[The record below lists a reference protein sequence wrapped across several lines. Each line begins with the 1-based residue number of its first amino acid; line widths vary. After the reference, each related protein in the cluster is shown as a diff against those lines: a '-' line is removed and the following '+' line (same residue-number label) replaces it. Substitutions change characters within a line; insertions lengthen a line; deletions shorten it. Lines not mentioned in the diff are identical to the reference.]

1 MAFRFLPLV
10 LFIFILLPFNALA
23 QTKSTVAVG
32 DSLSAGNGY
41 STWLLSPSGDFSF
54 GFHPLD
60 INNNDLFL
68 LSIWYAKIPDKTI
81 VWYANGNKP
90 APKGSKVQLTS
101 DRGFVL
107 TSPNGTD
114 LWKSQVI
121 DVSGVALAALN
132 DTGNLVLQ
140 DPKFKVVWETFKDPR
155 DSLLPTQILEKGGKL
170 FSRTFEANFS
180 TGRYQIF
187 LQQDGNLVFYSVN
200 LPSGYANENYFE
212 SGTVVSNSS
221 SAGHLLVFDPSGDLY
236 VLKDDNERFSLS
248 PSGKT
253 PSNDIST
260 GFYLRATLNFDG
272 VFSLYK
278 YPKNKNSSDQKQ
290 SWIPVWSQPENICTS
305 SLASAG
311 SGVCGYNSICDLND
325 AQRPICQCPQGYSLI
340 DPNDAY
346 GSCKPDFTQGC
357 EEDRRLHDFQV
368 LINTD
373 WPLSDYVLQRPFTEE
388 ECKQSCLEDCFCSVA
403 IFRLGDSCWKKKLPL
418 SNGRVDANLNNS
430 KAFIKVKKNN

>member
-1 MAFRFLPLV
+1 MAFPFLLLL
-10 LFIFILLPFNALA
+10 LFVFILLPFNVLA
-23 QTKSTVAVG
+23 QTKSTIIVG

-54 GFHPLD
+54 GFRPLD
-60 INNNDLFL
+60 IINNDLFL

-81 VWYANGNKP
+81 VWYANGDNP
-90 APKGSKVQLTS
+90 VPKGSKVQLTS
-101 DRGFVL
+101 DRGLVL
-107 TSPNGTD
+107 TSPNGAE
-114 LWKSQVI
+114 LWKSQV
-121 DVSGVALAALN
+121 SGIALAALN

-140 DPKFKVVWETFKDPR
+140 DQKFKAVWETFKDPR
-155 DSLLPTQILEKGGKL
+155 DTLLPTQILEKGGKL
-170 FSRTFEANFS
+170 FSRRFETSFW

-212 SGTVVSNSS
+212 SGTVASKSSN
-221 SAGHLLVFDPSGDLY
+221 AGRLLVFDPSGDLY
-236 VLKDDNERFSLS
+236 VLKNDNERFSLS

-260 GFYLRATLNFDG
+260 RFYLRATLNFDG

-278 YPKNKNSSDQKQ
+278 YPKNNNNFSSDQKQ
-290 SWIPVWSQPENICTS
+290 SWIPIWSQPENICTS
-305 SLASAG
+305 SLVSAG

-325 AQRPICQCPQGYSLI
+325 VQRPICHCPKGYSLI
-340 DPNDAY
+340 DPNDAF
-346 GSCKPDFTQGC
+346 GSCKADFTQGC
-357 EEDRRLHDFQV
+357 EEDRKLHDFEV

-388 ECKQSCLEDCFCSVA
+388 ECKQSCLEDCLCSAA
-403 IFRLGDSCWKKKLPL
+403 IFRLGDSCWKKKIPL
-418 SNGRVDANLNNS
+418 SNGRVDQNLNNS
-430 KAFIKVKKNN
+430 KAFIKVKKMN

>member
-107 TSPNGTD
+107 TSPNGIE

-132 DTGNLVLQ
+132 DTGNLALQ
-140 DPKFKVVWETFKDPR
+140 DSKFKVVWETFKDPR

-170 FSRTFEANFS
+170 FFLEHSRRISPRE
-180 TGRYQIF
+180 
-187 LQQDGNLVFYSVN
+187 VN

-212 SGTVVSNSS
+212 SGTVVSKSS

-236 VLKDDNERFSLS
+236 VLKDDNETLSLS
-248 PSGKT
+248 PRGKT
-253 PSNDIST
+253 PSNDISA

-325 AQRPICQCPQGYSLI
+325 HKGQFA
-340 DPNDAY
+340 
-346 GSCKPDFTQGC
+346 
-357 EEDRRLHDFQV
+357 
-368 LINTD
+368 
-373 WPLSDYVLQRPFTEE
+373 
-388 ECKQSCLEDCFCSVA
+388 SVHKG
-403 IFRLGDSCWKKKLPL
+403 IP
-418 SNGRVDANLNNS
+418 
-430 KAFIKVKKNN
+430 

>member
-1 MAFRFLPLV
+1 MAFHFLILL
-10 LFIFILLPFNALA
+10 LFILFPFNVLA
-23 QTKSTVAVG
+23 QTRDTVSAG
-32 DSLSAGNGY
+32 DSISAGDGY

-60 INNNDLFL
+60 DHHNNDLFL

-81 VWYANGNKP
+81 VWYANGDKP

-101 DRGFVL
+101 DRGLVL
-107 TSPNGTD
+107 TSPNGYE
-114 LWKSQVI
+114 LWKSFDAI
-121 DVSGVALAALN
+121 SGVALAALN
-132 DTGNLVLQ
+132 DTGNLLLQ
-140 DPKFKVVWETFKDPR
+140 DHKFKVVWETFKDPR
-155 DSLLPTQILEKGGKL
+155 DTLLPTQILYKGGKL
-170 FSRTFEANFS
+170 FSRRFETNFS

-212 SGTVVSNSS
+212 SGTVASKSSN
-221 SAGHLLVFDPSGDLY
+221 AGRLLVFDSSGDLY
-236 VLKDDNERFSLS
+236 VLKDDNQRFSLS

-253 PSNDIST
+253 PSNDMST
-260 GFYLRATLNFDG
+260 RFYLRATLNFDG
-272 VFSLYK
+272 VFSLYQ
-278 YPKNKNSSDQKQ
+278 YPKDNKNSSDQKQ
-290 SWIPVWSQPENICTS
+290 SWIPLWSQPENICTS
-305 SLASAG
+305 SLVSAG

-325 AQRPICQCPQGYSLI
+325 VQRPICHCPKGYSLI

-357 EEDRRLHDFQV
+357 EEDRKLHDFEV

-403 IFRLGDSCWKKKLPL
+403 IFRLGDSCWKKKIPL
-418 SNGRVDANLNNS
+418 SNGRVDVNLNNS
-430 KAFIKVKKNN
+430 KAFIKVKTKN